1 VKDSKQQQSNLPDRK
16 EASAEYALYRKERYQ
31 AHILRKNTLSD
42 QAFKTSERYD
52 QWILTISGGA
62 LAVSVTFLE
71 KIAPKPAP
79 YTLWFLGFAWG
90 GYIISLITG
99 FFAIYYS
106 REALYRQREIADHE
120 YGHFVQTSTEDKPE
134 GDQLP
139 PEDNRHI
146 KQVKCLTA
154 TSTFLLAAATVL
166 LCLFALLNVIAA
178 ARKDNPEPA
187 QATSAASTTNTTA
200 PILPAATNTLPP
212 TPTPQT
218 NTAPKAQS
226 K

>member
-1 VKDSKQQQSNLPDRK
+1 MKDPKQQPKPPDRR

-90 GYIISLITG
+90 GYIIALITG
-99 FFAIYYS
+99 FFAIYCS
-106 REALYRQREIADHE
+106 REALYRQREIADLE
-120 YGHFVQTSTEDKPE
+120 YSHFVQTSTEDKPE
-134 GDQLP
+134 GNYFP
-139 PEDNRHI
+139 PHDNSPIR
-146 KQVKCLTA
+146 QVKCLTA
-154 TSTFLLAAATVL
+154 TSTLLLAGATIL
-166 LCLFALLNVIAA
+166 LCLFALLNVIATA
-178 ARKDNPEPA
+178 PKDNPGSA
-187 QATSAASTTNTTA
+187 QGTAAVSTTNSS
-200 PILPAATNTLPP
+200 PSPLPASTNTLPP

-218 NTAPKAQS
+218 NTAS
-226 K
+226 KGRTK